1 MIIQDKHES
10 ITKLLHVVQ
19 CYQKESATWSIVLDA
34 SWSHSSGISCGSNVL
49 ANLNIAKQAVYL
61 MET

>member
-1 MIIQDKHES
+1 MFFDKAPAIMIEYS
-10 ITKLLHVVQ
+10 
-19 CYQKESATWSIVLDA
+19 
-34 SWSHSSGISCGSNVL
+34 SHSSGISCGSNVL